1 MDGLLNFLGIGSAAA
16 PAVSDT
22 VDLSAALG
30 DRPAF
35 ESAMAG
41 GGGTQNVAIPAA
53 STWFDKL
60 GEFAKSPTGQATRS
74 ALGTIGGGGQTNLA
88 APTLNRQLGP
98 AFTVPTATD
107 PLAGLMQS
115 INAKRA
121 RLASLGV
128 GGSYA

>member
-1 MDGLLNFLGIGSAAA
+1 MDGLLDFLGITSSAA

-41 GGGTQNVAIPAA
+41 GGGTQNVPIAA
-53 STWFDKL
+53 APTWFDRL
-60 GEFAKSPTGQATRS
+60 GEFARSPAGQGAGK
-74 ALGTIGGGGQTNLA
+74 ALGSIFGGGNEPLSLPTTRPQTG
-88 APTLNRQLGP
+88 RGFQ
-98 AFTVPTATD
+98 VPGATD
-107 PLAGLMQS
+107 PLTGLIQS

-121 RLASLGV
+121 RLAALGA
-128 GGSYA
+128 GGTYA